1 MGRKSNKKL
10 GIIVGSIGLG
20 IVVTIIVPIW
30 GWLLAVGFGLIY
42 IGWWIM
48 NKCR

>member
-30 GWLLAVGFGLIY
+30 GWLFSSWIWTYIY
-42 IGWWIM
+42 RM
-48 NKCR
+48 VDN

>member
-30 GWLLAVGFGLIY
+30 DGF
-42 IGWWIM
+42 
-48 NKCR
+48 